1 MPCEGIEGG
10 LNAPVLRCNM
20 VSMTKIKSICVYC
33 GAASGTDAI
42 YLQTAIELGRM
53 LAAENIRLIYG
64 GGGVGLMGATARACA
79 EAGGKVTGI
88 IPDFL
93 LGKEQAFDHAHEL
106 IVTKDMHERK
116 RLMFE
121 RADAFLALPG
131 GIGTLEELVEQLTWV
146 QLNRHAKPVL
156 ALNVAGFWDPLLGL
170 LDHMQATGFVNV
182 ARPVKLLVA
191 HNVRTVLPKLLT
203 AVSHIGEAE
212 LHGAAAESVLDRM

>member
-1 MPCEGIEGG
+1 
-10 LNAPVLRCNM
+10 M

-33 GAASGTDAI
+33 GAATGADAV
-42 YLQTAIELGRM
+42 YLEAAMALGRL
-53 LAAENIRLIYG
+53 LATEGIRLVYG

-121 RADAFLALPG
+121 RADAFIALPG
-131 GIGTLEELVEQLTWV
+131 GIGTLEELIEQLTWV
-146 QLNRHAKPVL
+146 QLNRHSKPVMV
-156 ALNVAGFWDPLLGL
+156 LNIANFWDPLLTL
-170 LDHMQATGFVNV
+170 LDHMQSTGFVNI

-191 HNVRTVLPKLLT
+191 HNVRTVLPKLHA
-203 AVSHIGEAE
+203 AVAHVSEAE
-212 LHGAAAESVLDRM
+212 LHGEAEERVLNRM

>member
-1 MPCEGIEGG
+1 M
-10 LNAPVLRCNM
+10 
-20 VSMTKIKSICVYC
+20 
-33 GAASGTDAI
+33 
-42 YLQTAIELGRM
+42 YLQTAIETGRL

-93 LGKEQAFDHAHEL
+93 LGKEQAFEHAHEL

-131 GIGTLEELVEQLTWV
+131 GIGTLEEVVEQLTWA
-146 QLNRHAKPVL
+146 QLNRHRKPVML
-156 ALNVAGFWDPLLGL
+156 LNVGGFWDPLLAL
-170 LDHMQATGFVNV
+170 FDHMQSTGFVNV
-182 ARPVKLLVA
+182 SRPVKLLVA
-191 HNVRTVLPKLLT
+191 HNTRAIMPKLHTALT
-203 AVSHIGEAE
+203 YVSEGE
-212 LHGAAAESVLDRM
+212 LHDEAASRVLDRM